1 MFMGPGARRVVKAPL
16 KKRGTKKKSQSLQSA
31 DVQPAADAGASEP
44 LADASASEPSL
55 GSTLRATDRDAHP
68 YTASPVPAAAAE
80 PSSFLESS
88 IDEAISDAHTAAQPS
103 PLPQPQPDSA
113 RLRASTANIIEQA
126 ALSGIEDLDAVPD
139 AEQRISAIVKRSQVS
154 SSPGKRGG
162 HAVPEDAALKAA
174 VPSSQ
179 KAHMLPYL
187 QRCIALSRV
196 CSHSLTDMLQWSA
209 AQADSEGRRWGFR
222 RG

>member
-1 MFMGPGARRVVKAPL
+1 MGSGARRVVKAPI
-16 KKRGTKKKSQSLQSA
+16 KKKGTKKKSQSLQSA
-31 DVQPAADAGASEP
+31 DVEP

-55 GSTLRATDRDAHP
+55 GSTLRATDGDAHP
-68 YTASPVPAAAAE
+68 YPASPVPAAAAE
-80 PSSFLESS
+80 SSSFLEST
-88 IDEAISDAHTAAQPS
+88 IDEAISDAHAAVQPS

-139 AEQRISAIVKRSQVS
+139 AEERISAIVKRSQVS

-162 HAVPEDAALKAA
+162 QAVPEDAALKAA
-174 VPSSQ
+174 APSSQ

-187 QRCIALSRV
+187 QRCICIALSP
-196 CSHSLTDMLQWSA
+196 SHSLTGILQWSA

>member
-1 MFMGPGARRVVKAPL
+1 MFMGSGARRVVKAPL
-16 KKRGTKKKSQSLQSA
+16 KKKGTKKKSQSLQSA
-31 DVQPAADAGASEP
+31 DVQP

-55 GSTLRATDRDAHP
+55 GSTLRATDGDAHA

-80 PSSFLESS
+80 SSSFLEST
-88 IDEAISDAHTAAQPS
+88 IDEAISDAHAAVQPS

-139 AEQRISAIVKRSQVS
+139 AEERISAIVKRSQVS

-162 HAVPEDAALKAA
+162 QAVPEDAALKAA
-174 VPSSQ
+174 APLSQ

-187 QRCIALSRV
+187 QRCICIALSP
-196 CSHSLTDMLQWSA
+196 SHSLTGILQWSA